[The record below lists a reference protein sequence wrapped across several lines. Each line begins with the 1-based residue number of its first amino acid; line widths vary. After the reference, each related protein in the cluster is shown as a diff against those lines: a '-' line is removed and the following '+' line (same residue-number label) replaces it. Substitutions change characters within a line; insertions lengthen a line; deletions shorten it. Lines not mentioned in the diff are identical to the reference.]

1 MLTNIFTI
9 TALSCYLAITFV
21 VIRQLMSAQQHK
33 VGFQPLLHGLGFIAV
48 FCHGLVLYALLAE
61 QEKLNFA
68 LMNVLSLAAWVVVTM
83 FLITALRKPISNLGV
98 IVLPLASILLLV
110 QKIWPGPPLLLS
122 EPSTLEYTHIVI
134 SLLAYSLMAI
144 AATQGILLLVQEKH
158 IRQKHPGGFVRA
170 LPPMETM
177 EVLMFQMIAVG
188 FLLLTLT
195 LISGL
200 FFSEQVFGKVLQ
212 FNHHIILSIISWCT
226 FLTLLVGRWRFG
238 WRGRI
243 AAYWT
248 LGGFAVLM
256 LAYFGTKFVLEVL
269 KQQGV

>member
-9 TALSCYLAITFV
+9 TALSCYLATTFV

-33 VGFQPLLHGLGFIAV
+33 VGFQPVLHGLGFVAV
-48 FCHGLVLYALLAE
+48 LCHGVVLYALLAE

-68 LMNVLSLAAWVVVTM
+68 LMNAMSLVAWVVMVM
-83 FLITALRKPISNLGV
+83 FFITTLRKPISNLGV
-98 IVLPLASILLLV
+98 VVLPLASILLLA

-122 EPSTLEYTHIVI
+122 EPSALEYTHIII
-134 SLLAYSLMAI
+134 SILAGGLMAI
-144 AATQGILLLVQEKH
+144 AAAQGILLLIQEKH
-158 IRQKHPGGFVRA
+158 IRQKHPGGFIRA

-177 EVLMFQMIAVG
+177 DVLMFQMIAVG

-195 LISGL
+195 LVSGL
-200 FFSEQVFGKVLQ
+200 FFSEQVFGRALQ
-212 FNHHIILSIISWCT
+212 FNHHIVLSIVSWCT
-226 FLTLLVGRWRFG
+226 FLTLLIGRWRFG

-243 AAYWT
+243 AAFWT

-256 LAYFGTKFVLEVL
+256 LAYFGTKFVLEIL